1 MAVARYGM
9 YLEHGNE
16 LEGSSWEKI
25 DRSLKLEGSIDE
37 LEIVC

>member
-16 LEGSSWEKI
+16 LEGSSDELEGSSWEKI
-25 DRSLKLEGSIDE
+25 DRSLKLEGSS
-37 LEIVC
+37 